1 MSIKALQQALEAL
14 ELNLTVIEDYGDKEQ
29 FNRQHKA
36 IASLYDALRQTIEQ
50 AAKQEPVAWMVY
62 TLDGTAAFVTLNPA
76 DFTGEHRALPLYT
89 TPQPQEFVCS
99 TGLCHFTLTQTN
111 VGIGERG
118 MQAYE
123 EAKKR
128 GWVGISDE

>member
-99 TGLCHFTLTQTN
+99 TGLCRFTLTQTN
-111 VGIGERG
+111 VGIGDAQAIRARG
-118 MQAYE
+118 E
-123 EAKKR
+123 K
-128 GWVGISDE
+128 